1 MDNLTLSQLVFTR
14 ISHDLS
20 GAIGAVYNGTELLQ
34 DDLTFVAEAS
44 DLIQNSAKDLMAR
57 TRFFRQT
64 FGLPKDV
71 DDTTK
76 EYLKTFSLPFEL
88 NGICSNNLQRALI
101 MMLTDY
107 FYKGAT
113 FEIADNKLI
122 ATGQEL
128 KDILILNNLLQTG
141 TGEQTAANAPAF
153 FAYHLAKQMQKSL
166 NIKTNKTANG
176 VIAEIDL

>member
-34 DDLTFVAEAS
+34 DDPTFVAEAS

-64 FGLPKDV
+64 FGLPKDL

-88 NGICSNNLQRALI
+88 KGVCSNNLQRVLI

-107 FYKGAT
+107 LYKGAI
-113 FEIADNKLI
+113 FEISDNKLT

-128 KDILILNNLLQTG
+128 KDISNLNSLLQTG
-141 TGEQTAANAPAF
+141 VGEQTAANAPAF

-166 NIKTNKTANG
+166 NIKTIKNEKG
-176 VIAEIDL
+176 VVAEIDL

>member
-1 MDNLTLSQLVFTR
+1 MDNLSLSQLIFTR

-20 GAIGAVYNGTELLQ
+20 GAIGAVYNGTELLK
-34 DDLTFVAEAS
+34 DDPDFVGEAA
-44 DLIQNSAKDLMAR
+44 DLIQSSAKDLMAR

-76 EYLKTFSLPFEL
+76 DYLKTFSLPFEL
-88 NGICSNNLQRALI
+88 NGVCTDNLQRVLI

-113 FEIADNKLI
+113 FEVAHHKLT
-122 ATGQEL
+122 ATGKEL
-128 KDILILNNLLQTG
+128 KDISGLNDLLQTG

-153 FAYHLAKQMQKSL
+153 FAYSLAEQMQKSL
-166 NIKTNKTANG
+166 NIKTTKTANG